1 MRGLGYGAATDFWG
15 KSRKEGNDLAKP
27 IGEGVGG
34 GEGIG
39 QRGEFEVGVK
49 IDEAGRN
56 SQAWKA
62 ENFFSWMGGQGGTDF
77 RNRVAVDAETTG
89 AVNRSERFE
98 DGVRQD

>member
-1 MRGLGYGAATDFWG
+1 LGYGAATDFWG

-39 QRGEFEVGVK
+39 QGGKLEVGVK

-56 SQAWKA
+56 SQAWKV
-62 ENFFSWMGGQGGTDF
+62 ENFFSWMGRQGGTDL
-77 RNRVAVDAETTG
+77 RNCIAGDAETTG
-89 AVNRSERFE
+89 AVNCSERFE
-98 DGVRQD
+98 DGIRQD

>member
-1 MRGLGYGAATDFWG
+1 LGDGAATDLWG
-15 KSRKEGNDLAKP
+15 KSREKGNDLAKP

-39 QRGEFEVGVK
+39 QRREFEVGVK

-62 ENFFSWMGGQGGTDF
+62 ENFFSWMGRQGGTDF
-77 RNRVAVDAETTG
+77 RNHVAVDAETTG
-89 AVNRSERFE
+89 AVNPSERFE

>member
-1 MRGLGYGAATDFWG
+1 LGYGAATDFWG
-15 KSRKEGNDLAKP
+15 KSRQEGNDLAKP

-34 GEGIG
+34 EKGIG

-49 IDEAGRN
+49 IDETGRN

-77 RNRVAVDAETTG
+77 RNCIAVDAEATG
-89 AVNRSERFE
+89 AVDYSERFE